1 MLGGFSASPDL
12 ARVREDWELLAEKV
26 QRFDPTVVVLIARK
40 PVRMFQVLGIEPAPG
55 ALVVSDLAIPFMVDF
70 LAGARVAV
78 VDDVVNVG
86 STLRRICRLVEEA
99 GAGTTKA
106 FAISRVE
113 REVSLPDLDVVYS
126 GTVGIDTHDLRQLG
140 RRVPKALQSQ
150 SKPYDLTFP
159 IMEREVLAP
168 FDSFENLLAAM
179 RARYGEQY
187 VYDLSTP
194 AGTASGMRRC
204 AVDLSDDEE
213 LRKVNLY
220 FDEAAGTCT
229 LVPIAITPVL
239 NPKAPALHPT
249 PWAAAVWEGLS
260 GLPSGTDPEPLC
272 RLGLFVDAL
281 TVGESFAAEHGC
293 VLRLRGERP
302 FSGRDAELAMGPAVG
317 RVRPHGDDHLLP
329 NFRSVRNEDLP
340 VTSPF
345 LEEARK
351 QGFIEAVEAETRG
364 LDTLS
369 VFMTCFEELGRRIGA
384 NEPSEY
390 SFGWPYTHAEVQEE
404 PYLRLR
410 IGPSLSDLVV
420 IVDTITKTGDLVLTR
435 RRVTRLLDRYID
447 TGGVVPTVATY
458 GESVYRI
465 YRQGESFSRE
475 DVSQRVRFAWQCYKK
490 PLSLTRATKYLTIL
504 AFDQPQNA
512 DSQVEVETARRGN
525 TLCFS
530 DSVLDDRTE
539 VAEYLR
545 NTNQIRPAD

>member
-1 MLGGFSASPDL
+1 
-12 ARVREDWELLAEKV
+12 VREDWELLAEKV
-26 QRFDPTVVVLIARK
+26 QRFEPTVVVLIARK
-40 PVRMFQVLGIEPAPG
+40 PVRMFQALGIEPAPG
-55 ALVVSDLAIPFMVDF
+55 ALVISDLAIPFMADF
-70 LAGARVAV
+70 LDGAKVAV
-78 VDDVVNVG
+78 VDDAVNVG
-86 STLRRICRLVEEA
+86 STVRRVCRLVEEA
-99 GAGTTKA
+99 GAAAIRA
-106 FAISRVE
+106 FAISHVA
-113 REVSLPDLDVVYS
+113 REMPLTDLDVVYS
-126 GTVGIDTHDLRQLG
+126 GEVGIDANDLRQLG
-140 RRVPKALQSQ
+140 RRVPQVLQSQ

-168 FDSFENLLAAM
+168 FDRFENLLAVM

-194 AGTASGMRRC
+194 AGAASGMRRC

-220 FDEAAGTCT
+220 LDEAAGTCT

-239 NPKAPALHPT
+239 SSEAPALHPT

-260 GLPSGTDPEPLC
+260 DLPSGTDPEPLC

-302 FSGRDAELAMGPAVG
+302 FSVRDAELALGSMVG

-329 NFRSVRNEDLP
+329 SFRSVRNKDLP

-345 LEEARK
+345 LGQARK
-351 QGFIEAVEAETRG
+351 RGFIEAVETKTRAR
-364 LDTLS
+364 DTLS

-390 SFGWPYTHAEVQEE
+390 SFGWPYSKEEVQEE

-420 IVDTITKTGDLVLTR
+420 IVDTVTGTGDLVLTR

-458 GESVYRI
+458 EGNVYRI

-475 DVSQRVRFAWQCYKK
+475 DVSRRVRYAWQCYDK

-504 AFDQPQNA
+504 SFDQPQKGE
-512 DSQVEVETARRGN
+512 SQVEVETAPRGN

-530 DSVLDDRTE
+530 DSVLDERTE
-539 VAEYLR
+539 VTEYLR
-545 NTNQIRPAD
+545 NTKQLRQAD